1 MGEQITYITII
12 YVYVMKQNIKVGASL
27 MFSHGELKL
36 FLVCVLGEGGGGAA
50 KTSH

>member
-36 FLVCVLGEGGGGAA
+36 FLVCVLGEGGGGG
-50 KTSH
+50 S